1 MNNTQDT
8 KPAWQT
14 SLEHYESLCTERYE
28 TIHRDIQSLRDEMKD
43 FKDEMRG
50 GNQALRNEMNVMR
63 DDIRELRIGQRW
75 MIGAM
80 LMWPPL
86 MIAALKML

>member
-1 MNNTQDT
+1 MTDIENN

-14 SLEHYESLCTERYE
+14 SLEHHEALCSERYE
-28 TIHRDIQSLRDEMKD
+28 AIHRDITSLRDEMKD
-43 FKDEMRG
+43 LKDEMRS
-50 GNQALRNEMNVMR
+50 NLQFMR

-80 LMWPPL
+80 LIWPPL
-86 MIAALKML
+86 MIAALKLL